1 MAHPQQTTL
10 DSPARD
16 TRSTKDTGAAR
27 EASALSRRDRRR
39 LRKQLEQQ
47 SPHTSRPGWWSSLV
61 SGIRKSR
68 AAAMSRPGR
77 TGWNRRGGGAVNWV
91 EEPAEL
97 QGTAVQLC
105 GYWPFITGSGLPVTG
120 TPLGTHL
127 TRGSVVYA
135 DPMSWFLA
143 EIINN
148 PSGFVLGQ
156 PGLGKTSL
164 VKRMMT
170 VLTDWGVIPMA
181 LSDSRPDYVELIRE
195 LGGQVIEFGPG
206 RGHMNFMDLG
216 PLVSALSG
224 IEDENLRTK
233 ALEEMRGRRRSLMA
247 GLVGMA
253 AGRALQAHESSAL
266 ATAMQM
272 MDPELDNPPL
282 LPQLIEFLQSRPK
295 KIRSIILTH
304 DDEQA
309 YDERLKGLLDAL
321 ISLGPDGIY
330 GDLFSKP
337 TTTHIEQGKPV
348 VFDISGIDENDT
360 VLMASV
366 QSLCWSLGSATVSAE
381 QSLAADA
388 GRNRRNYLLI
398 MDELWKVLRA
408 SDQMVYF
415 IDSLTRLNRG
425 RGMGQIL
432 ITHTMK
438 DLKLSNDALTSI
450 AWGFVSRS
458 EMVFLGGLDAD
469 EMGNLRD
476 VFDLSRTEVEHLTD
490 WADKSAGIGTNQRRP
505 HTGKFILKTGKRPGI
520 PFKVKLT
527 SVEEPFT
534 NSNKAWNMDTHDMG
548 VQDTGAVA

>member
-1 MAHPQQTTL
+1 MSTSAL
-10 DSPARD
+10 RDSA
-16 TRSTKDTGAAR
+16 K
-27 EASALSRRDRRR
+27 LSRRDRRR
-39 LRKQLEQQ
+39 LKKSFDRSIAKP
-47 SPHTSRPGWWSSLV
+47 SKPGPLSTLLAGV
-61 SGIRKSR
+61 RERR
-68 AAAMSRPGR
+68 ASVEARPGR
-77 TGWNRRGGGAVNWV
+77 GGWSRRGGGAVNWV

-97 QGTAVQLC
+97 LGTSVQIC
-105 GYWPFITGSGLPVTG
+105 GYWPFIIGSGLPVTG
-120 TPLGTHL
+120 VPLGTHL
-127 TRGSVVYA
+127 TRHSVVYA

-148 PSGFVLGQ
+148 PSAFVLGQ

-164 VKRMMT
+164 VKRMIS
-170 VLTDWGVIPMA
+170 VLMDWGVIPMA
-181 LSDSRPDYVELIRE
+181 LSDSRPDYVDLMRQI
-195 LGGQVIEFGPG
+195 GGQVIEFGPG

-216 PLVSALSG
+216 PLVSAISG
-224 IEDENLRTK
+224 IQDEQRRKK

-247 GLVGMA
+247 GLVAMA
-253 AGRALQAHESSAL
+253 AGRPLQPHESSAL
-266 ATAMQM
+266 ATAMQL
-272 MDPELDNPPL
+272 MDPNLDSPPL
-282 LPQLIEFLQSRPK
+282 LPELIEFIQSRPQK
-295 KIRSIILTH
+295 LRAITLTH
-304 DDEQA
+304 SDDHA

-381 QSLAADA
+381 QILAQDA
-388 GRNRRNYLLI
+388 GRPRRNYLLI

-408 SDQMVYF
+408 SEQMVYF

-438 DLKLSNDALTSI
+438 DLKLTDDALTKI

-469 EMGNLRD
+469 EMGNLRE
-476 VFDLSRTEVEHLTD
+476 VFDLSNTEVEYLTD
-490 WADKSAGIGTNQRRP
+490 WADKSASIGTNLRRP

-527 SVEEPFT
+527 TVEEPIT
-534 NSNKAWNMDTHDMG
+534 NSNRAWNMET
-548 VQDTGAVA
+548 AA